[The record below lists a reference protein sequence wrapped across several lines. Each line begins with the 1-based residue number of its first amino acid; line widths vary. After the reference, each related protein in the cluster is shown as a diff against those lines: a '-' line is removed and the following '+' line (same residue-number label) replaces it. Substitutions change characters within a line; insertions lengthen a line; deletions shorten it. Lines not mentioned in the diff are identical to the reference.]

1 MKRTEDGGILIDK
14 DTIEITKEIL
24 IAVGGIILLSRIIN
38 VMLGINHGT
47 VVACKS

>member
-1 MKRTEDGGILIDK
+1 MHKTEDGGILIDK
-14 DTIEITKEIL
+14 DTIEISKEIL

-38 VMLGINHGT
+38 EMLGINHGT